1 MITKDAR
8 LVIMAVITNRCI
20 TVLTPTHFV
29 FRKSEWF
36 THGYALSKLGIFLI
50 HSPNID

>member
-1 MITKDAR
+1 MIMKDAR

-20 TVLTPTHFV
+20 TAITPTHFV

-36 THGYALSKLGIFLI
+36 THGYALSKLGTFSI
-50 HSPNID
+50 HSPNVD